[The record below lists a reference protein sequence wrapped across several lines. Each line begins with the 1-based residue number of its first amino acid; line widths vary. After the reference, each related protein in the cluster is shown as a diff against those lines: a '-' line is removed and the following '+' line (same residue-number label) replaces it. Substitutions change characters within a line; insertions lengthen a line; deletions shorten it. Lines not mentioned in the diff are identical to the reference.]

1 MITLAI
7 FYDQLILLEGSEI
20 RNLEEQGLL
29 LSKQLPQTTTGKESP
44 KPA

>member
-29 LSKQLPQTTTGKESP
+29 LSKQPPQTTTGKESP